1 MEHINSIYEEA
12 MKRERAYENSQRKT
26 VRVTAILTNPKEVIL
41 LEKRVLHRVHTI
53 HTAILIPPGETIL
66 MMFIIMMIRMISPM
80 TGLRNSMEEIM
91 MADMMMRMITG
102 RRTTGINNTRKL
114 WS

>member
-1 MEHINSIYEEA
+1 
-12 MKRERAYENSQRKT
+12 MKILKEKT

-53 HTAILIPPGETIL
+53 HTEILIPPGETIL

-102 RRTTGINNTRKL
+102 RTTGINNTRKL
-114 WS
+114 WR

>member
-1 MEHINSIYEEA
+1 
-12 MKRERAYENSQRKT
+12 MKILKEKT
-26 VRVTAILTNPKEVIL
+26 VRVTAIPVNPKEVIL

-53 HTAILIPPGETIL
+53 HTAIL

-102 RRTTGINNTRKL
+102 RRTTGINNARKL
-114 WS
+114 WR

>member
-1 MEHINSIYEEA
+1 MQRKFCKGIVLYQKEH
-12 MKRERAYENSQRKT
+12 MKIPKEKT
-26 VRVTAILTNPKEVIL
+26 VRVTAIPVNPKEVIL

-53 HTAILIPPGETIL
+53 HTAIL

-114 WS
+114 WR

>member
-102 RRTTGINNTRKL
+102 RRTTGINNARKL
-114 WS
+114 WR

>member
-1 MEHINSIYEEA
+1 
-12 MKRERAYENSQRKT
+12 MKIPKEKT
-26 VRVTAILTNPKEVIL
+26 IRVTAIPVNPKEVIL

-53 HTAILIPPGETIL
+53 HTAIL

-80 TGLRNSMEEIM
+80 TGLRNLVEEIM

-102 RRTTGINNTRKL
+102 RRTTGINNARKL
-114 WS
+114 WR

>member
-1 MEHINSIYEEA
+1 MQRKFCKGIVLYQKEH
-12 MKRERAYENSQRKT
+12 MKIPKEKT
-26 VRVTAILTNPKEVIL
+26 VRVTAIPVNPKEVIL

-53 HTAILIPPGETIL
+53 HTAILIHPGETIP

-80 TGLRNSMEEIM
+80 TGLRNLVEEIM

-102 RRTTGINNTRKL
+102 SRTTGINNARKL
-114 WS
+114 RR

>member
-1 MEHINSIYEEA
+1 MEHINSMYEEA

-66 MMFIIMMIRMISPM
+66 MMFIIMMTRMISLM
-80 TGLRNSMEEIM
+80 TGQRNLVEEIM

>member
-1 MEHINSIYEEA
+1 
-12 MKRERAYENSQRKT
+12 MKILKEKT
-26 VRVTAILTNPKEVIL
+26 VRVTAIPVNPKEVIL

-80 TGLRNSMEEIM
+80 TGLRNSVEEI
-91 MADMMMRMITG
+91 MMRMITG
-102 RRTTGINNTRKL
+102 RRTTGINNARKL
-114 WS
+114 WR